1 MAWNEQMDAGKPFCE
16 GVAELS
22 AIHPEWTREI
32 EMYFH
37 RWIEMMGDEIE
48 GMYSLLQDL
57 KEKGCP
63 LYGLTNWSS
72 ETFCQ
77 VRDRYRIFRLL
88 DGMVVSGEEHCL
100 KPYPEIYHILL
111 DRYHL
116 NPAECIFIDDRASNL
131 RGAEAVGIRGI
142 LFTGAGDL
150 NSQLLSQP
158 AVNQTL
164 GGGDEIPSLRSGISC
179 PPGGSGQTLQPTPFG
194 RSGRF
199 GMQRPVSKLP
209 VRRTPKQPGAKRWAA
224 IVCGG
229 DEIRTRGTE

>member
-1 MAWNEQMDAGKPFCE
+1 MKTLIFDFGGVLVDWNPHYLYDKHFGDAAKTDWFLANICTMAWNEQMDAGKPFCE

-22 AIHPEWTREI
+22 AIHPEWAREI

-48 GMYSLLQDL
+48 GMYSLLQEL

-63 LYGLTNWSS
+63 LYGLTNWSA

-150 NSQLLSQP
+150 RRQLL
-158 AVNQTL
+158 
-164 GGGDEIPSLRSGISC
+164 
-179 PPGGSGQTLQPTPFG
+179 
-194 RSGRF
+194 
-199 GMQRPVSKLP
+199 
-209 VRRTPKQPGAKRWAA
+209 
-224 IVCGG
+224 
-229 DEIRTRGTE
+229 